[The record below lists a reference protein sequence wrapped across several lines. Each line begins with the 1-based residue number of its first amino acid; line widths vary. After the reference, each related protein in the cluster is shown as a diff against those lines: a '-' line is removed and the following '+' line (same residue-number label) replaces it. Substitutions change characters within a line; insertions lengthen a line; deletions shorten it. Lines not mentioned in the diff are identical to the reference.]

1 MYKCRS
7 QFRTHSHYLV
17 TNQVNG
23 LPRVVNTFYQHLGST
38 RLHLDISSVS
48 VSVGSLESTSLV
60 SLVNLIHAVGHN
72 AQSNRVFNNYFCSHT
87 HEEVGLSTYPLFAA
101 HGLDALGDIE
111 VVAKVPALTVIG
123 DGIDRED
130 VFLARIHKC
139 TSLTTCCAKGRNNHY
154 AIIDI
159 GIVSLSKVEGNTSR
173 TTQVSI
179 IGIAQF

>member
-1 MYKCRS
+1 M
-7 QFRTHSHYLV
+7 
-17 TNQVNG
+17 
-23 LPRVVNTFYQHLGST
+23 
-38 RLHLDISSVS
+38 
-48 VSVGSLESTSLV
+48 SVGSLESTTLV
-60 SLVNLIHAVGHN
+60 SLVNLVHAVGQH
-72 AQSNRVFNNYFCSHT
+72 AQSNGILDHHLGSHT

-123 DGIDRED
+123 NGIDRED

-159 GIVSLSKVEGNTSR
+159 GIVSLSKIKGNTSR
-173 TTQVSI
+173 TTQVCI